1 MYGYIYVLVLSLAV
15 LGITP
20 GCSTDPVTV
29 PISISIPA
37 TQQAATQSRAV
48 VKVYDI
54 RKQAEMERTTI
65 GKLSL
70 GKITLTPPV
79 PEVVKT
85 MVQTKADTV
94 LARRTAAEPV
104 TVSCGIREFD
114 VTTPATMLYWDVTA
128 KIELVL
134 RVGDQDRNVSGVA
147 TERTYIWP
155 SDDMI
160 QRVAREAL
168 AKVGNET
175 ERALTDLIS
184 ATP

>member
-1 MYGYIYVLVLSLAV
+1 MNGHIYIGVFGLAV
-15 LGITP
+15 LAITS
-20 GCSTDPVTV
+20 GCSTDPITV

-70 GKITLTPPV
+70 GKITLTPSI
-79 PEVVKT
+79 PELVKA

-94 LARRTAAEPV
+94 LAHRTVPEPV
-104 TVSCGIREFD
+104 SVSCGIREFD

-134 RVGDQDRNVSGVA
+134 RVGERDRNVSGIA

-155 SDDMI
+155 SDEMI
-160 QRVAREAL
+160 QRVTREAL
-168 AKVGNET
+168 AKVGSET
-175 ERALTDLIS
+175 ERALTELIP
-184 ATP
+184 AAP